1 MSRRFRICMAK
12 GGRESARPSY
22 GRPKLTLILSQK
34 KKPKTVLQKT
44 LRPQFSYFSL
54 EIESAVFWYIRNIAD
69 SISRMKSENCG
80 RKVFSNTYLFLLATR
95 ISPASPNFGQAK
107 QGQKFVVPTFHI
119 HFLNPECVTIPWVL
133 APKNFPIENFR
144 VRSDLQKISLFHEF
158 SCRFGKKNRRPAADS
173 ILMPP
178 TFHIARLNRY
188 TPNFSGVPQKLTWC
202 QQFGLQIFPKW
213 GDADICRLE
222 MAVFRCFFGR
232 NKFSRP
238 NGRLSPIAC
247 LTYLES
253 YGT

>member
-22 GRPKLTLILSQK
+22 GRPKLTLNSRGEKI
-34 KKPKTVLQKT
+34 PKTVLRKT

-54 EIESAVFWYIRNIAD
+54 EIESAIFHIYQNTAD
-69 SISRMKSENCG
+69 SRTRLNFENCG
-80 RKVFSNTYLFLLATR
+80 RICDSNTALFLLATH

-107 QGQKFVVPTFHI
+107 HSQNGPAATDCQQCIFYPICGH
-119 HFLNPECVTIPWVL
+119 HFTHRTHTDISFCFWPEG
-133 APKNFPIENFR
+133 R
-144 VRSDLQKISLFHEF
+144 ISVFHEF
-158 SCRFGKKNRRPAADS
+158 SFCFGKKKRRPAADV

-213 GDADICRLE
+213 GDADICPLE

-238 NGRLSPIAC
+238 NGRLLPIAC
-247 LTYLES
+247 HTYLES